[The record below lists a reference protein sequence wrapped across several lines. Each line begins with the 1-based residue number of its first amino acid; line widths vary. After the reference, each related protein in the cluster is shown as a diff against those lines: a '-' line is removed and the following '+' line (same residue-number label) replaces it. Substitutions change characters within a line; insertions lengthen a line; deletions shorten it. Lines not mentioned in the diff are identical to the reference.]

1 MEGEISGTSMKSRP
15 ELPLPVPDLTLP
27 ARWEQ
32 SLGHQG
38 QLRRQQL
45 RQQLLGV
52 AEVSSQTLLGFEVYY
67 PEEGN

>member
-45 RQQLLGV
+45 LGV
-52 AEVSSQTLLGFEVYY
+52 AEVSSQTLLGFEVHY